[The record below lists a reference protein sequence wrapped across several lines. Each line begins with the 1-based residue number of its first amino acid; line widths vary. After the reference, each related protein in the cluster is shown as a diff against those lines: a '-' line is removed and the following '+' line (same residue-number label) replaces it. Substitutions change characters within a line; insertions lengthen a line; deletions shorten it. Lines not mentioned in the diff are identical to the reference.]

1 MNRKQAAEI
10 HEHLLDACAALDR
23 ARMAIAGLN
32 KEERA
37 SFDDLLIEVTDPL
50 QFELMQALYDR
61 YPEMEP
67 PRGAME
73 EPYFDSELRWDEVRL
88 PPSVS
93 EKDVDT
99 AIFSVMS
106 PHWRKVA
113 AILPRVQDRCR
124 QLDFEISIEAVAA
137 RLQALAEAGRI
148 EDYGDIR
155 MWRFSEVR
163 LKD

>member
-1 MNRKQAAEI
+1 MNRKQAADI

-23 ARMAIAGLN
+23 ASMAIAGLN
-32 KEERA
+32 KAERA

-67 PRGAME
+67 PREAPE
-73 EPYFDSELRWDEVRL
+73 EPYLDSELRWDEVRL
-88 PPSVS
+88 PPSIS
-93 EKDVDT
+93 EKDVDA

-106 PHWRKVA
+106 PQWRKVA
-113 AILPRVQDRCR
+113 AMVTRVRDRCQ
-124 QLDFEISIEAVAA
+124 QLGFEISIEAVAA

-155 MWRFSEVR
+155 RWRFSEVR

>member
-10 HEHLLDACAALDR
+10 HEHLLDAYTALNH

-37 SFDDLLIEVTDPL
+37 SFSDLLIEVTQPL
-50 QFELMQALYDR
+50 QFEVLQALYDR

-67 PRGAME
+67 PREAIE
-73 EPYFDSELRWDEVRL
+73 EPYIDRELRWDEVRL
-88 PPSVS
+88 PPSIS
-93 EKDVDT
+93 EKDVDA
-99 AIFSVMS
+99 AIFSVMAS
-106 PHWRKVA
+106 HWRKVA
-113 AILPRVQDRCR
+113 AIVTRAQDRCR
-124 QLDFEISIEAVAA
+124 QLGFAISIEAVAA
-137 RLQALAEAGRI
+137 RLQVLAKAGRI
-148 EDYGDIR
+148 EDYGDLR